1 MRRKSIIP
9 FILTVLLSFSF
20 FATPVSAAIYETA
33 GTRGIKY
40 LAWSKSI
47 LIWKTNSSKVIASDP
62 DQNHSGIFVRNKGM
76 TKVNSLT
83 TSTQHAWNYKNEF
96 LAGAKLGG
104 VTLGFF
110 VRLQIEIMGKKNAK
124 LHFEGIFNQS

>member
-104 VTLGFF
+104 VTLGFSDTITD
-110 VRLQIEIMGKKNAK
+110 RIIGKRNGTAS
-124 LHFEGIFNQS
+124 FRWDI